1 MTSPTIHMNGTIADD
16 LLEYYMEAASSIR
29 EAAEKVAKNGPNARD
44 YYVQAGPAFTLART
58 EHEQRIWRLREVLAE
73 IEEIMQNIVTQQ
85 EERDAR
91 KRHAL

>member
-1 MTSPTIHMNGTIADD
+1 MNGTSAKD
-16 LLEYYMEAASSIR
+16 LLEGYMDAASAIR
-29 EAAEKVAKNGPNARD
+29 EAAEKVAKNGPNGRD
-44 YYVQAGPAFTLART
+44 YYVQAGAAFTLAST